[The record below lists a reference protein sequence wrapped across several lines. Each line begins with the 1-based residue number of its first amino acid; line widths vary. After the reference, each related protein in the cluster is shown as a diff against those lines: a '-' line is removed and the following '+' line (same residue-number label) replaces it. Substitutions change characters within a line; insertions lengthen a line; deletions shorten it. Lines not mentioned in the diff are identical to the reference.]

1 MRILGEMSEDVTH
14 RTNMDLKT
22 VYFAVG
28 TLNDSGSCP
37 VDGLGIVMKNLGVLP
52 LQFEPSD
59 IQ

>member
-1 MRILGEMSEDVTH
+1 MLHSI
-14 RTNMDLKT
+14 NMDLKT
-22 VYFAVG
+22 VYFAAG

-52 LQFEPSD
+52 LQYEPFD

>member
-1 MRILGEMSEDVTH
+1 MSEDVTH